1 VDGDTILVTRLMAG
15 DEEAL
20 SEILD
25 GLGLYVLA
33 VAGRRSV
40 GRPQFPVRIPKLRW
54 T

>member
-25 GLGLYVLA
+25 GLGPYVLA
-33 VAGRRSV
+33 VAARAVGDRSAARNSRS
-40 GRPQFPVRIPKLRW
+40 GFQS
-54 T
+54 